1 MDPTVRV
8 ALDLLLS
15 PSQVRRIRSDSLPD
29 DVVVLLRIASGDD
42 EAISQAA
49 AKLGRSREIVREAAT
64 FYVVQILLFPGADS
78 YRVLG
83 ARPEA
88 TNGELRRNMALLL
101 RLLHPDLD
109 SKGELSVFAAR
120 VTRAW
125 NDLKTPERRA
135 AYDQLQRKSMAQ
147 ESLLRKK
154 SLSRT
159 QSGRQGLNHRL
170 HARHAGQSASR
181 RPLPIHSGRRIGLL
195 RRLLLLL
202 LCRTAP

>member
-1 MDPTVRV
+1 MT
-8 ALDLLLS
+8 
-15 PSQVRRIRSDSLPD
+15 
-29 DVVVLLRIASGDD
+29 
-42 EAISQAA
+42 
-49 AKLGRSREIVREAAT
+49 
-64 FYVVQILLFPGADS
+64 
-78 YRVLG
+78 
-83 ARPEA
+83 
-88 TNGELRRNMALLL
+88 LLL

-154 SLSRT
+154 GLPRT
-159 QSGRQGLNHRL
+159 QSGRQGFNHRL
-170 HARHAGQSASR
+170 HARHAGHGASR
-181 RPLPIHSGRRIGLL
+181 RPLPIYPGRRIGLL

-202 LCRTAP
+202 FCRTAP